1 MGRYLFVCHD
11 AGGTIPPVLAMAET
25 LVGRGHQVE
34 ILSQP
39 SVEARARQAGCA
51 FVRFT
56 ETGDYRRDVALEE
69 QLDLMLPVLAGG
81 AVGTDLLAAVEEF
94 APNAVMVDPNLAGAL
109 ASAETLTVPSVVL
122 LHSLLKTFV
131 DVWLGELWS
140 VLAEP
145 INTTRAEFGIDE
157 AASWA
162 EMLSRHELIVS
173 PVPEVFDAPVSPLP
187 DELCYV
193 GFLVPSALPDTLI
206 ELPPGDDP
214 VVAVSLST
222 TFAAQE
228 SALDAILEALAAEPV
243 RVVVTTSGY
252 APATHPANA
261 MVIDFVPHTSLFEHA
276 DAVITHGGLGTIAAA
291 LRSGVPLVCVPGGRD
306 QPLNASRV
314 AVLGAGVQCAG
325 EPDPDDLRTA
335 VRQVLHDPSFRQAAA
350 GIATASRQ
358 LGEAE
363 AAADC
368 VEHLTR

>member
-69 QLDLMLPVLAGG
+69 QLDLTLPVLAGG
-81 AVGTDLLAAVEEF
+81 AVGTDLLTAAAEF
-94 APNAVMVDPNLAGAL
+94 TPNVVVVDPNLAGAL
-109 ASAETLTVPSVVL
+109 ASAETLAVPSVVV
-122 LHSLLKTFV
+122 LHSLFKTFV

-145 INTTRAEFGIDE
+145 INATRTEFGIDE
-157 AASWA
+157 ASSWA
-162 EMLSRHELIVS
+162 EMLTRHELILS
-173 PVPEVFDAPVSPLP
+173 PVPEVFDAPVDPSP
-187 DELCYV
+187 DELRHV
-193 GFLVPSALPDTLI
+193 GFLVPPALSDTLI

-222 TFAAQE
+222 TYSAQQ
-228 SALDAILEALAAEPV
+228 SVLDAILEALAAEPV
-243 RVVVTTSGY
+243 RVFATTSGY

-261 MVIDFVPHTSLFEHA
+261 RVVDFVPHTSLFEHA

-291 LRSGVPLVCVPGGRD
+291 LRSGVPLVCVPGARD

-314 AVLGAGVQCAG
+314 VAVGAGVQCAG
-325 EPDPDDLRTA
+325 EPDPGDLRAA

-350 GIATASRQ
+350 GISTASRQ
-358 LGEAE
+358 LGEAK
-363 AAADC
+363 AAANC
-368 VEHLTR
+368 VERLTR